1 MDLTAIIA
9 GTTLLVASSN
19 QAPLHE
25 FSYSYYDENS
35 IIQTEEGTGFYR
47 PKFPE
52 LTLEGLTHIENT
64 GLIWSVTTPY
74 VSSKYERGFNVE
86 ATIYRDFITGPST
99 RIRLSTT
106 VASLAKEVISASYKQ
121 LASSRNS
128 SISSAIAT
136 TINSEY
142 FKIANLEND
151 MPYHIYIIDPPHSSE
166 YPISPNFIAI
176 IFSNLIKPF
185 NSIK

>member
-52 LTLEGLTHIENT
+52 LTLQGLTHIENT
-64 GLIWSVTTPY
+64 GVIWSVTTPY

-86 ATIYRDFITGPST
+86 ATIYRDFVKSAST
-99 RIRLSTT
+99 RIRLSATL
-106 VASLAKEVISASYKQ
+106 ASLAKEVISACDDSTGRRFHCYHGTQ
-121 LASSRNS
+121 PTSVYFIYPFERLRDTIYRQRRTFDFVDIRLA
-128 SISSAIAT
+128 
-136 TINSEY
+136 
-142 FKIANLEND
+142 
-151 MPYHIYIIDPPHSSE
+151 YIM
-166 YPISPNFIAI
+166 
-176 IFSNLIKPF
+176 IF
-185 NSIK
+185 

>member
-52 LTLEGLTHIENT
+52 LTLQGLTHIENT

-86 ATIYRDFITGPST
+86 ATIYRDFVKSAST
-99 RIRLSTT
+99 RIRLSATL
-106 VASLAKEVISASYKQ
+106 ASLAKEVISACDDSTGRRFHCYHGTQPTSSYFIYPFERLRDTIYRQ
-121 LASSRNS
+121 RRTFDFIDIRLA
-128 SISSAIAT
+128 
-136 TINSEY
+136 
-142 FKIANLEND
+142 
-151 MPYHIYIIDPPHSSE
+151 YIL
-166 YPISPNFIAI
+166 
-176 IFSNLIKPF
+176 IF
-185 NSIK
+185 

>member
-1 MDLTAIIA
+1 LDLTGIITA
-9 GTTLLVASSN
+9 TTLLVASSN

-25 FSYSYYDENS
+25 FLYSYYDENS

-86 ATIYRDFITGPST
+86 ATIYRDFITSTST

-106 VASLAKEVISASYKQ
+106 VASLAKEVISACGDSTGRRFHCYHGTQPTSSYFIYPFERLRDTIYRQ
-121 LASSRNS
+121 RRTFDFIDIRLA
-128 SISSAIAT
+128 
-136 TINSEY
+136 
-142 FKIANLEND
+142 
-151 MPYHIYIIDPPHSSE
+151 YIV
-166 YPISPNFIAI
+166 
-176 IFSNLIKPF
+176 IF
-185 NSIK
+185 

>member
-1 MDLTAIIA
+1 M
-9 GTTLLVASSN
+9 ASSN

-106 VASLAKEVISASYKQ
+106 VASLAKEVISACDDSTGRRFHCYHGTQPTSSYFIYPFERLRDTIYRQ
-121 LASSRNS
+121 RRTFDFIDIRLA
-128 SISSAIAT
+128 
-136 TINSEY
+136 
-142 FKIANLEND
+142 
-151 MPYHIYIIDPPHSSE
+151 YIV
-166 YPISPNFIAI
+166 
-176 IFSNLIKPF
+176 IF
-185 NSIK
+185 

>member
-52 LTLEGLTHIENT
+52 LTLQGLTHIENT
-64 GLIWSVTTPY
+64 GVIWSVTTPY

-86 ATIYRDFITGPST
+86 ATIYRDFVKSAST
-99 RIRLSTT
+99 RIRLSATL
-106 VASLAKEVISASYKQ
+106 ASLAKEVISACDDSTGRRFHCYHGTQPTSSYFIYPFERLRDTIYRQ
-121 LASSRNS
+121 RRTFDFVDIRLA
-128 SISSAIAT
+128 
-136 TINSEY
+136 
-142 FKIANLEND
+142 
-151 MPYHIYIIDPPHSSE
+151 YII
-166 YPISPNFIAI
+166 
-176 IFSNLIKPF
+176 IF
-185 NSIK
+185 

>member
-1 MDLTAIIA
+1 MDLTGIITA
-9 GTTLLVASSN
+9 TTLLVASSN

-25 FSYSYYDENS
+25 FLYSYYDENS

-86 ATIYRDFITGPST
+86 ATIYRDFITSTST

-106 VASLAKEVISASYKQ
+106 VASLAKEVISACGDSTGRRFHCYHGTQPTSSYFIYPFERLRDTIYRQ
-121 LASSRNS
+121 RRTFDFIDIRLA
-128 SISSAIAT
+128 
-136 TINSEY
+136 
-142 FKIANLEND
+142 
-151 MPYHIYIIDPPHSSE
+151 YIV
-166 YPISPNFIAI
+166 
-176 IFSNLIKPF
+176 IF
-185 NSIK
+185 

>member
-1 MDLTAIIA
+1 LDLTAIIA

-19 QAPLHE
+19 LAPLHE

-64 GLIWSVTTPY
+64 GLIWTVTTPY

-86 ATIYRDFITGPST
+86 ATIYRDFITSTST
-99 RIRLSTT
+99 RIRLSAT
-106 VASLAKEVISASYKQ
+106 VASLAKEVISACGDSTGRRFHCYHGTQPTSSYFIYPFERLRDTIYRQ
-121 LASSRNS
+121 RRTFDFIDIRLA
-128 SISSAIAT
+128 
-136 TINSEY
+136 
-142 FKIANLEND
+142 
-151 MPYHIYIIDPPHSSE
+151 YIL
-166 YPISPNFIAI
+166 
-176 IFSNLIKPF
+176 IF
-185 NSIK
+185 

>member
-52 LTLEGLTHIENT
+52 LTLQGLTHIENT
-64 GLIWSVTTPY
+64 GVIWSVTTPY

-86 ATIYRDFITGPST
+86 ATIYRDFVKSAST
-99 RIRLSTT
+99 RIRLSATL
-106 VASLAKEVISASYKQ
+106 ASLAKEVISACDDSTGRRFHCYHGTQPTSSYFIYPFERLRDTIYRQ
-121 LASSRNS
+121 RRTFDFVDIRLA
-128 SISSAIAT
+128 
-136 TINSEY
+136 
-142 FKIANLEND
+142 
-151 MPYHIYIIDPPHSSE
+151 YIM
-166 YPISPNFIAI
+166 
-176 IFSNLIKPF
+176 IF
-185 NSIK
+185 

>member
-1 MDLTAIIA
+1 LDLTAIIA

-19 QAPLHE
+19 LAPLHE

-64 GLIWSVTTPY
+64 GLIWTVTTPY

-86 ATIYRDFITGPST
+86 ATIYRDFITSTST
-99 RIRLSTT
+99 RIRLSAT
-106 VASLAKEVISASYKQ
+106 VASLAKEVISACDDSTGRRFHCYHGTQPTSSYFIYPFER
-121 LASSRNS
+121 LRD
-128 SISSAIAT
+128 
-136 TINSEY
+136 TIY
-142 FKIANLEND
+142 RQRRTFDFIDIRLT
-151 MPYHIYIIDPPHSSE
+151 YIM
-166 YPISPNFIAI
+166 
-176 IFSNLIKPF
+176 IF
-185 NSIK
+185 

>member
-52 LTLEGLTHIENT
+52 LTLQGLTHIENT
-64 GLIWSVTTPY
+64 GVIWSVTTPY

-86 ATIYRDFITGPST
+86 ATIYRDFVKSAST
-99 RIRLSTT
+99 RIRLSATL
-106 VASLAKEVISASYKQ
+106 ASLAKEVISACEDSTGRRFHCYHGTQPTSSYFIYPFERLRDTIYRQ
-121 LASSRNS
+121 RRTFDFVDIRLA
-128 SISSAIAT
+128 
-136 TINSEY
+136 
-142 FKIANLEND
+142 
-151 MPYHIYIIDPPHSSE
+151 YIM
-166 YPISPNFIAI
+166 
-176 IFSNLIKPF
+176 IF
-185 NSIK
+185 

>member
-52 LTLEGLTHIENT
+52 LTLQGLTHIENT
-64 GLIWSVTTPY
+64 GVIWSVTTPY

-86 ATIYRDFITGPST
+86 ATIYRDFVKSAST
-99 RIRLSTT
+99 RIRLSATL
-106 VASLAKEVISASYKQ
+106 ASLAKEVISACDDSTGRRFHCYHGTQPTSSYFIYPFERLRDTIYRQ
-121 LASSRNS
+121 RRTFDFIDIRLA
-128 SISSAIAT
+128 
-136 TINSEY
+136 
-142 FKIANLEND
+142 
-151 MPYHIYIIDPPHSSE
+151 YIL
-166 YPISPNFIAI
+166 
-176 IFSNLIKPF
+176 IF
-185 NSIK
+185 

>member
-9 GTTLLVASSN
+9 GSTLLVASSN
-19 QAPLHE
+19 LAPLHE

-86 ATIYRDFITGPST
+86 ATIYRDFIMST
-99 RIRLSTT
+99 SSRIRLSTT
-106 VASLAKEVISASYKQ
+106 VASLAKEVISACDDSTGRRFHCYHGTQPTSSYFIYPFERLRDTIYRQ
-121 LASSRNS
+121 RRTFDFIDIRLA
-128 SISSAIAT
+128 
-136 TINSEY
+136 
-142 FKIANLEND
+142 
-151 MPYHIYIIDPPHSSE
+151 YIV
-166 YPISPNFIAI
+166 
-176 IFSNLIKPF
+176 IF
-185 NSIK
+185 